1 MNVDIVIKRG
11 EIMGKIRV
19 GFVTNSSS
27 SSFVIARKS
36 DIKESDVVNLIIDKL
51 SDEIKKELKSLDF
64 YDLEYLNDE
73 LKVLILQKD
82 YDKAVKLIANEL
94 CDRLLD
100 AYSEMEL
107 GDWKVHAEEFGNED
121 GFYNNLIYSYGNI
134 LVSDNF
140 KVG

>member
-1 MNVDIVIKRG
+1 
-11 EIMGKIRV
+11 MGKIRC

-51 SDEIKKELKSLDF
+51 SDYIKKELKSLDF
-64 YDLEYLNDE
+64 YDLRYLDDE
-73 LKVLILQKD
+73 LKVLIIQKN
-82 YDKAVKLIANEL
+82 YDKAVELVADKL

-100 AYSEMEL
+100 SYSEMDL
-107 GDWKVHAEEFGNED
+107 SDWKVHAEEFGNEN
-121 GFYNNLIYSYGNI
+121 GFYDNLIYSYGNV

-140 KVG
+140 KVK

>member
-1 MNVDIVIKRG
+1 MA
-11 EIMGKIRV
+11 KIRL
-19 GFVTNSSS
+19 GYVTNSSS
-27 SSFVIARKS
+27 SSFIIARKNN
-36 DIKESDVVNLIIDKL
+36 IKESDVVNLIIDKL
-51 SDEIKKELKSLDF
+51 SDYIERELKNIND
-64 YDLEYLNDE
+64 YDLKYLDDE
-73 LKVLILQKD
+73 LKVFIIQKD

-107 GDWKVHAEEFGNED
+107 GDWKVHSEEFGNED
-121 GFYNNLIYSYGNI
+121 EFYDNLIYSYGNI

>member
-11 EIMGKIRV
+11 EIMGKIRC

-51 SDEIKKELKSLDF
+51 SDYIKKELKSLDF
-64 YDLEYLNDE
+64 YDLRYLDDE
-73 LKVLILQKD
+73 LKVLIIQKN
-82 YDKAVKLIANEL
+82 YDKAVELVADKL

-100 AYSEMEL
+100 SYSEMDL
-107 GDWKVHAEEFGNED
+107 SDWKVHAEEFGNEN
-121 GFYNNLIYSYGNI
+121 GFYDNLIYSYGNV

-140 KVG
+140 KVK

>member
-1 MNVDIVIKRG
+1 M
-11 EIMGKIRV
+11 KIRLSY
-19 GFVTNSSS
+19 VTNSSS
-27 SSFVIARKS
+27 SSFIIARKNN
-36 DIKESDVVNLIIDKL
+36 IKESDVVNLIIDKL
-51 SDEIKKELKSLDF
+51 SDYIERELKNIDD
-64 YDLEYLNDE
+64 YDLKYLDDE
-73 LKVLILQKD
+73 LKVFIIQKD

>member
-1 MNVDIVIKRG
+1 
-11 EIMGKIRV
+11 MGKIRV

-51 SDEIKKELKSLDF
+51 SDYIERELKNIDD
-64 YDLEYLNDE
+64 YDLKYLDDE
-73 LKVLILQKD
+73 LKVFIIQKD

>member
-1 MNVDIVIKRG
+1 
-11 EIMGKIRV
+11 MGKIRV

>member
-1 MNVDIVIKRG
+1 MA
-11 EIMGKIRV
+11 KIRLCH
-19 GFVTNSSS
+19 VTNSSS

-51 SDEIKKELKSLDF
+51 SDYIERELKNIDD
-64 YDLEYLNDE
+64 YDLKYLDDE
-73 LKVLILQKD
+73 LKVFIIQKD
-82 YDKAVKLIANEL
+82 YNKAVKLVANEL

-100 AYSEMEL
+100 VYSEMEL

-140 KVG
+140 KVE

>member
-1 MNVDIVIKRG
+1 
-11 EIMGKIRV
+11 MGKIRV

-51 SDEIKKELKSLDF
+51 SDEIKKELNGIEYHRYIFDYLD
-64 YDLEYLNDE
+64 DE
-73 LKVLILQKD
+73 LKVLIIQKD
-82 YDKAVKLIANEL
+82 YDKAVKLIANEI

-100 AYSEMEL
+100 TYSEIDL
-107 GDWKVHAEEFGNED
+107 GDWKVHSEEFGNEN
-121 GFYNNLIYSYGNI
+121 GFYDNLIYSYGNV

>member
-1 MNVDIVIKRG
+1 MA
-11 EIMGKIRV
+11 KIRLSY
-19 GFVTNSSS
+19 VTNSSS
-27 SSFVIARKS
+27 SSFIIARKNN
-36 DIKESDVVNLIIDKL
+36 IKESDVVNLIIDKL
-51 SDEIKKELKSLDF
+51 SDYIERELKNIDD
-64 YDLEYLNDE
+64 YDLKYLDDE
-73 LKVLILQKD
+73 LKVFIIQKD
-82 YDKAVKLIANEL
+82 YNKAVKLIANEL

>member
-1 MNVDIVIKRG
+1 M
-11 EIMGKIRV
+11 KIRLSH
-19 GFVTNSSS
+19 VTNSSS

-36 DIKESDVVNLIIDKL
+36 DIKESDIVNLIIEKL
-51 SDEIKKELKSLDF
+51 SDYIKKELKSLDF
-64 YDLEYLNDE
+64 YDLKYLDDK
-73 LKVLILQKD
+73 LKVLIIQKD

-121 GFYNNLIYSYGNI
+121 GFYNNLIYSYGNV